1 MEPEA
6 PDPQPEMFELLDG
19 PAVEGS
25 PVLVHA
31 LSGFLDAGAA
41 RRIAVDHVLE
51 TLPHRTV
58 ATYDIDA
65 LYDYRARRPRMV
77 FDSDH
82 FESVTLP
89 ELVLSEVTDA
99 DGARFLLLH
108 GPEPDLGWQRFTRS
122 VVDLVERFDVRLT
135 VGVNAIPWASPHTR
149 PVGVTAH
156 ATSPELI
163 AGRQSWM
170 GGRVEIPGHLAGMV
184 ELELGKAGKPA
195 LGYAVHVPH
204 YLVNGEHP
212 RAALTMLDEVVK
224 ATGLSIPLGELQAAA
239 DAADKALDEQVA
251 ENPENVEAIKMLE
264 SQYDAVVA
272 KTDGGPGLTGPGVP
286 LPSGDEIAA
295 QLEDFLRELDD
306 RKPDA

>member
-1 MEPEA
+1 
-6 PDPQPEMFELLDG
+6 
-19 PAVEGS
+19 
-25 PVLVHA
+25 
-31 LSGFLDAGAA
+31 
-41 RRIAVDHVLE
+41 
-51 TLPHRTV
+51 
-58 ATYDIDA
+58 
-65 LYDYRARRPRMV
+65 MV
-77 FDSDH
+77 FDTDH
-82 FESVTLP
+82 FESVSLP

-99 DGARFLLLH
+99 EGAHFLLLH

-122 VVDLVERFDVRLT
+122 VVHLVERFDVRLT

-163 AGRQSWM
+163 TGRQSWM
-170 GGRVEIPGHLAGMV
+170 GAVEVPGHLAGMV

-195 LGYAVHVPH
+195 LGFAVHVPH

-212 RAALTMLDEVVK
+212 RAALAMLDEVAK
-224 ATGLSIPLGELQAAA
+224 ATGLSIPLGGLQAAA
-239 DAADKALDEQVA
+239 DAADKSLDAQVA
-251 ENPENVEAIKMLE
+251 ENPENVEAIRMLE
-264 SQYDAVVA
+264 SQYDTLVA
-272 KTDGGPGLTGPGVP
+272 RPDGGAGLTGPGVP